1 MGGNVK
7 PLPASSCLCGCLF
20 SLNLLCALHLHA
32 DRPQLACA
40 DILQGVRRQRPGP
53 QGTLQRNL
61 PGDATVPHRCSLPIA
76 THEVAPAQDIQGTRP
91 SMGVKRNCLSRRYP
105 CIKHTHK
112 LILKQERMILRCRVQ
127 RVKHIR
133 PVWLVQHERNST
145 SVQNSPNFRY
155 RFRRNIVTMRRQPC
169 YIAPHAVQTRIHD
182 RRNPA

>member
-76 THEVAPAQDIQGTRP
+76 THEVAPADRKSTRLN
-91 SMGVKRNCLSRRYP
+91 SSHQIISYAVFCL
-105 CIKHTHK
+105 KKKKT
-112 LILKQERMILRCRVQ
+112 
-127 RVKHIR
+127 HIR
-133 PVWLVQHERNST
+133 ST
-145 SVQNSPNFRY
+145 
-155 RFRRNIVTMRRQPC
+155 
-169 YIAPHAVQTRIHD
+169 
-182 RRNPA
+182 